1 MIPFNNYDYF
11 NSKPIKNLGDSSV
24 DSDSFNDMDNKEN
37 SSFYLNFKN
46 KNNSRIL
53 NPNKQLVIKK
63 MIIKPKNFSIN
74 EPKSNYNF
82 FSKDKDKN
90 NEIIEK
96 KIDKEYKFKAINKF
110 KNIKENKRY
119 NGLDK
124 LLKNNFKFL
133 NDLNDD
139 ESDDNEE
146 IIDNEVTINIMEGFN
161 SKNKQNIE
169 KRHEINKENISKI
182 NSRISNY
189 YDNINKLREKKDDI
203 KIGNSLI
210 NNKINKKNMLSF
222 KFHENKKK
230 SININVLKINKSKC
244 NKNYNFQNNNNNIFH
259 GKEVKLNT
267 SELNKNFNMKANK
280 DKYDFMNG
288 IKSIKSE
295 GNNLNNNY
303 FELVKYK
310 YFFGN
315 RNKINKKKFS
325 FNLTKNYKIFQKF
338 LCLGIDT
345 SGLYTLDD
353 DMKNFIL
360 NPKITFNFPFNNLES
375 ELE

>member
-1 MIPFNNYDYF
+1 MKNIIPFNNYAYLK
-11 NSKPIKNLGDSSV
+11 SKAIKNLGDSSV
-24 DSDSFNDMDNKEN
+24 DSDSFNDMDDNKEN
-37 SSFYLNFKN
+37 RSFYYNLNN

-53 NPNKQLVIKK
+53 NPNKQIVIKK

-74 EPKSNYNF
+74 EHKTNYNL
-82 FSKDKDKN
+82 SRKDKDTKN
-90 NEIIEK
+90 KKIEK
-96 KIDKEYKFKAINKF
+96 INKEYKFKAINKI
-110 KNIKENKRY
+110 KNINENKRY

-139 ESDDNEE
+139 ESDENEE
-146 IIDNEVTINIMEGFN
+146 IIDNEVTINFMEGFN
-161 SKNKQNIE
+161 SKNKKSIE
-169 KRHEINKENISKI
+169 KQPEIHKENILKI
-182 NSRISNY
+182 NHRISDYN
-189 YDNINKLREKKDDI
+189 DNFFKLGEKKNDI
-203 KIGNSLI
+203 IIGNSFI
-210 NNKINKKNMLSF
+210 NNKINKKNNPSF
-222 KFHENKKK
+222 KFLENKKK
-230 SININVLKINKSKC
+230 NININILKVHKSRYDE
-244 NKNYNFQNNNNNIFH
+244 NYNFQNNKGI
-259 GKEVKLNT
+259 KLNVG
-267 SELNKNFNMKANK
+267 ELNKNLNLEEIKSK
-280 DKYDFMNG
+280 KIVMNG
-288 IKSIKSE
+288 MKSIKSE

-315 RNKINKKKFS
+315 RNKTNQKKFV
-325 FNLTKNYKIFQKF
+325 FNLTKKYKIFHKF

-360 NPKITFNFPFNNLES
+360 NPKITFDFPVNNLEN